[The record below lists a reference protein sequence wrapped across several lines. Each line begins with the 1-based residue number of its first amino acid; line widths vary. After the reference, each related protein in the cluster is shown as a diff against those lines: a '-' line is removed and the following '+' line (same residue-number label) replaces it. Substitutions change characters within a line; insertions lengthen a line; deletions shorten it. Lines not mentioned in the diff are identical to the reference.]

1 MAEILIH
8 AGMPKTGSTSLQRWL
23 IDNAERLQTQRGV
36 QMLVATNRT
45 RRNPTR
51 RVQVEPYESG
61 TVNSGLVVRAWGLGC
76 FAPEVPLRF
85 LAELDELATQFGNV
99 LVTGEGLSK
108 FLWTVDPQ
116 VLAGFQALARR
127 HTVRVSYYVR
137 PNTPRSR
144 RCGGRTASCDP
155 RGRTRP

>member
-61 TVNSGLVVRAWGLGC
+61 TVNSGLVVRTWGLGH

-85 LAELDELATQFGNV
+85 LAELDELATQLGNV

-108 FLWTVDPQ
+108 FLWTVDAQ
-116 VLAGFQALARR
+116 VLAGFQALARGTR
-127 HTVRVSYYVR
+127 YGSATTSA